1 MLTGT
6 PKRPNK
12 FQHLWKTLWKFEG
25 GRNCDLG
32 RMNVWSTVLQSLKK
46 KVSPQAYN
54 DWLKPTYQIFIDD
67 KSVQVKV
74 PNDRF
79 RDHIREHYGN
89 LINEILLR
97 NDLNNLHV
105 DFVTD
110 GPTQLTLQPG
120 EVEKSNGQSYLNP
133 RYSFENFVVGPSS
146 QFAHAA
152 AHAVATNLSKA
163 YNPLFIYGGSGLG
176 KTHLL
181 HAIGHSAGELNPSLK
196 LIYIS
201 AEEFTNEFIRGL
213 RQERTHAFREKYRS
227 VDLLLIDD
235 IQQLSGKAQTQEEF
249 FHTFN
254 ALYENQKQIVL
265 ASDLLPREIPGLRER
280 LHSRFQGGL
289 IADIQPYSVEEKVA
303 ILHKKARAENA
314 DISQEVAWFIASR
327 VKSNIRNLEGCL
339 IRMLAMSSLTGRT
352 INISLAKEVLKPLI
366 NTEERLITPEFIQQT
381 VAQYYQ
387 LKVEELKSKNNS
399 KAIVLPR
406 QVSMYLC
413 KQLTDLSLPEI
424 GKAFG
429 GKHHSTVIHSINKIQ
444 DSAKHDPI
452 LQNELNTLIET
463 IKTT

>member
-1 MLTGT
+1 
-6 PKRPNK
+6 
-12 FQHLWKTLWKFEG
+12 
-25 GRNCDLG
+25 
-32 RMNVWSTVLQSLKK
+32 MNVWSTVLQSLKK
-46 KVSPQAYN
+46 KVSAQEYN
-54 DWLKPTYQIFIDD
+54 DWLKPTYQIFHDS
-67 KSVQVKV
+67 KSVRIRV
-74 PNDRF
+74 PNERF
-79 RDHIREHYGN
+79 REHIEKHYGPKITEV
-89 LINEILLR
+89 LSR
-97 NDLNNLHV
+97 NDWTDLEV
-105 DFVTD
+105 DFVAD
-110 GPTQLTLQPG
+110 GPTQLLLHQT
-120 EVEKSNGQSYLNP
+120 EEKSNGKSYLNP

-181 HAIGHSAGELNPSLK
+181 HAIGHLAGSQNQTIK
-196 LIYIS
+196 LIYLS
-201 AEEFTNEFIRGL
+201 AEEFTNDFIRAL

-235 IQQLSGKAQTQEEF
+235 IQQLAGKAQTQEEF

-254 ALYENQKQIVL
+254 ALYENQRQIVL

-314 DISQEVAWFIASR
+314 DIPQEVAWFIASR

-339 IRMLAMSSLTGRT
+339 IRMLAMASLTGRNL
-352 INISLAKEVLKPLI
+352 NIALAKEVLKPLI
-366 NTEERLITPEFIQQT
+366 NTEERLITPDFIQEA
-381 VAQYYQ
+381 VGQYYQ
-387 LKVEELKSKNNS
+387 LKADDLKSKNNS
-399 KAIVLPR
+399 KSIVVPR
-406 QVSMYLC
+406 QVAMYLC

-424 GKAFG
+424 GRAFG
-429 GKHHSTVIHSINKIQ
+429 GKHHSTVIHSINKVH
-444 DSAKHDPI
+444 DTLKHDPI

-463 IKTT
+463 IKTA